1 MVSMTLV
8 MVFGRKSILLTPAL
22 FRQSTGT
29 LWATQSQEIVRST
42 PVRHKQL
49 TPLLQYVL
57 SLTSTPRITDAFLPC
72 LSPDSPPGP
81 VHRLSYGRK
90 TQNIQIPQSWKVGH
104 HAMLLV
110 IYIEF
115 DEARA
120 SMIAHR
126 ELQHRAASLGES
138 QMMKRCLFGCRWPS
152 FRFNVHRSLSHF
164 NSPLGVEALSCSL
177 GWLKSRQKLKRLARI
192 LPAHC
197 FLEAF

>member
-1 MVSMTLV
+1 LLLNATVLEFGGGVLSCSIFVLSFCLYDTSMCIIMVSMTLV

-110 IYIEF
+110 IYNEF

-152 FRFNVHRSLSHF
+152 FRFIGPCRTST
-164 NSPLGVEALSCSL
+164 
-177 GWLKSRQKLKRLARI
+177 RR
-192 LPAHC
+192 
-197 FLEAF
+197 